1 MQIEQHILEDI
12 IDTLT
17 KSIRDADSLLDQ
29 VALASEWH
37 DWFIKNEE
45 IDVLLLS
52 EFLNETNQ

>member
-1 MQIEQHILEDI
+1 MQIEEHILEDI
-12 IDTLT
+12 IETLT
-17 KSIRDADSLLDQ
+17 QNIRDADSLLDQ
-29 VALASEWH
+29 VALASESH